1 MSTYKTFNLYLEE
14 YCDRCGDFEADVE
27 KMDASSFG
35 EKMYITDIRC
45 KNADRC
51 RRMYEHI
58 VQQSRVWWFMGKKKL
73 KRKIA
78 NLEDDMSSLLIEN
91 EKLRNIISGMQSY
104 VKSYWG
110 AEIKVIDKYGIVEF
124 KNN

>member
-1 MSTYKTFNLYLEE
+1 
-14 YCDRCGDFEADVE
+14 
-27 KMDASSFG
+27 
-35 EKMYITDIRC
+35 
-45 KNADRC
+45 
-51 RRMYEHI
+51 
-58 VQQSRVWWFMGKKKL
+58 MGKKKL

-104 VKSYWG
+104 VKYHCG
-110 AEIKVIDKYGIVEF
+110 AEIKIIDQNGIVEI

>member
-1 MSTYKTFNLYLEE
+1 
-14 YCDRCGDFEADVE
+14 
-27 KMDASSFG
+27 
-35 EKMYITDIRC
+35 
-45 KNADRC
+45 
-51 RRMYEHI
+51 
-58 VQQSRVWWFMGKKKL
+58 MGKKKL

-104 VKSYWG
+104 VKSYCG
-110 AEIKVIDKYGIVEF
+110 AEIKIIDQNGIVEI

>member
-1 MSTYKTFNLYLEE
+1 
-14 YCDRCGDFEADVE
+14 
-27 KMDASSFG
+27 
-35 EKMYITDIRC
+35 
-45 KNADRC
+45 
-51 RRMYEHI
+51 
-58 VQQSRVWWFMGKKKL
+58 MGKKKL

-91 EKLRNIISGMQSY
+91 EKLRNIISVMQSY

-110 AEIKVIDKYGIVEF
+110 AEIKIIDQNGIVEI

>member
-1 MSTYKTFNLYLEE
+1 
-14 YCDRCGDFEADVE
+14 
-27 KMDASSFG
+27 
-35 EKMYITDIRC
+35 
-45 KNADRC
+45 
-51 RRMYEHI
+51 
-58 VQQSRVWWFMGKKKL
+58 MGKKKL

-104 VKSYWG
+104 VKSSWG
-110 AEIKVIDKYGIVEF
+110 AEIKIIDQNGIVEI

>member
-1 MSTYKTFNLYLEE
+1 
-14 YCDRCGDFEADVE
+14 
-27 KMDASSFG
+27 
-35 EKMYITDIRC
+35 
-45 KNADRC
+45 
-51 RRMYEHI
+51 
-58 VQQSRVWWFMGKKKL
+58 MGKKKL

-104 VKSYWG
+104 VKSYLG
-110 AEIKVIDKYGIVEF
+110 AEIKIIDQNGIVEI

>member
-1 MSTYKTFNLYLEE
+1 
-14 YCDRCGDFEADVE
+14 
-27 KMDASSFG
+27 
-35 EKMYITDIRC
+35 
-45 KNADRC
+45 
-51 RRMYEHI
+51 
-58 VQQSRVWWFMGKKKL
+58 MGKKKL

-110 AEIKVIDKYGIVEF
+110 TEIKVIDQNGIVEF
-124 KNN
+124 KNNQSQSLRARADICEKLQILALFLFKEY

>member
-1 MSTYKTFNLYLEE
+1 MGENHVLQIFVVKMRT
-14 YCDRCGDFEADVE
+14 DVE
-27 KMDASSFG
+27 ECMNRLFG
-35 EKMYITDIRC
+35 EQGCEDSWER
-45 KNADRC
+45 
-51 RRMYEHI
+51 
-58 VQQSRVWWFMGKKKL
+58 KKL

-110 AEIKVIDKYGIVEF
+110 AEIKIIDQNGIIEI
-124 KNN
+124 KE

>member
-1 MSTYKTFNLYLEE
+1 
-14 YCDRCGDFEADVE
+14 
-27 KMDASSFG
+27 
-35 EKMYITDIRC
+35 
-45 KNADRC
+45 
-51 RRMYEHI
+51 
-58 VQQSRVWWFMGKKKL
+58 MGKKKL

-104 VKSYWG
+104 VKFYWG
-110 AEIKVIDKYGIVEF
+110 AEIKNIDLNGIVEI